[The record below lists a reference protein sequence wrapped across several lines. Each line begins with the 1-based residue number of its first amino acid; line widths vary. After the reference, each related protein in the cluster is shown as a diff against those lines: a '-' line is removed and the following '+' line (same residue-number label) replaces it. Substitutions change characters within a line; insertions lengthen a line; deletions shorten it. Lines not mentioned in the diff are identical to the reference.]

1 MTLTQQ
7 LEAIDTALAALRP
20 LTDLSDWSVA
30 TEVLHRADISV
41 VKLESLRGT
50 VALLLAQE
58 NVADIVKDCPCWAKT
73 A

>member
-20 LTDLSDWSVA
+20 LTDLSDWSVH
-30 TEVLHRADISV
+30 TEVLHRADITV

-50 VALLLAQE
+50 VSHFLILE
-58 NVADIVKDCPCWAKT
+58 NVAALAKDCPWLAKT